1 MAMLK
6 FRAPPLPIAGPDYKQ
21 DYFSQLIRAL
31 GLYFN
36 QLDSTTPSQW
46 DQVIATNF
54 TGGLFSGE
62 GYGIQF
68 PHVAASDS
76 TEQYA
81 TGNDTPTL
89 VNWDTLTSQSGWELN
104 APGSATAQYAG
115 IYKITYEL
123 QLANDNNTAHD
134 VFFWLRINGIDIVN
148 STTAYTVPARK
159 SAGNPSYVSA
169 YSEVVF
175 PINAND
181 EIELY
186 WATDQA
192 ATSGGTAGVYLH
204 HQVAQTTP
212 YARPA
217 TPSARGSIIF
227 VSALPD
233 PNVSGVYASGYVG
246 TVTVSIS

>member
-6 FRAPPLPIAGPDYKQ
+6 FRAPPLPIAGPEYKQ
-21 DYFSQLIRAL
+21 DYFAQLIRAL

-89 VNWDTLTSQSGWELN
+89 VNWSTLTSQSGWELN

-123 QLANDNNTAHD
+123 QLANDKNTVHD
-134 VFFWLRINGIDIVN
+134 VFFWLRVNGIDIVN

-159 SAGNPSYVSA
+159 SVGNPSYVSA

-175 PINAND
+175 PITAND

-186 WATDQA
+186 WQ
-192 ATSGGTAGVYLH
+192 
-204 HQVAQTTP
+204 P
-212 YARPA
+212 IR
-217 TPSARGSIIF
+217 
-227 VSALPD
+227 
-233 PNVSGVYASGYVG
+233 
-246 TVTVSIS
+246 

>member
-89 VNWDTLTSQSGWELN
+89 VNWNTLTSQSGWELN

-123 QLANDNNTAHD
+123 QLANNNNTVHD

-233 PNVSGVYASGYVG
+233 PNVSGVYAAGYVG

>member
-89 VNWDTLTSQSGWELN
+89 VNWNTLRSQSGWALN

-134 VFFWLRINGIDIVN
+134 VFFWLRVNGIDVVN

-159 SAGNPSYVSA
+159 SVGNPSYVSA